1 MRTPQELEPV
11 RIAAIAAGVC
21 YFIPVAALLY
31 HRQFW
36 LAATLYAAGFAISL
50 SCGHRN
56 DNSPPEIKDAA
67 IYFFC
72 SLIIVTDIFM
82 AGISEYERRSK
93 PRFFAAIFAQTLVWC
108 KYAAIAWCA
117 LRQW

>member
-1 MRTPQELEPV
+1 MKTPREFEPV

-21 YFIPVAALLY
+21 FFIPVAALLY
-31 HRQFW
+31 HRHFW
-36 LAATLYAAGFAISL
+36 LAVVVYATGFAVSL
-50 SCGHRN
+50 FYAHTN
-56 DNSPPEIKDAA
+56 DNNPPEIKDAA

-108 KYAAIAWCA
+108 KYADIVWCA
-117 LRQW
+117 LRHR